1 MLVPAM
7 RLSALAAS
15 TIVLALAAA
24 LPAAA
29 ADAPPGRA
37 KTPPPPA
44 ENGYVFT
51 LEDAAGTVLGSR
63 SASGPLGRVGFE
75 LTSAAGCA
83 TVDAW
88 RTKYTLL
95 GFVAYK
101 FHQTKHWCWSYP
113 RITSVDVGAYMS
125 DVDPNYILRGVS
137 GYGWFYTWA
146 GSGQG
151 GHYSYRQAQ
160 VENCVLHYGCLGTA
174 YPWVEIWVNGNGA
187 WSANWGG

>member
-1 MLVPAM
+1 MLVPTM
-7 RLSALAAS
+7 RLAALAVL
-15 TIVLALAAA
+15 TIVVALAAA

-29 ADAPPGRA
+29 ADTPPGRV
-37 KTPPPPA
+37 KTPSQPA

-63 SASGPLGRVGFE
+63 SASGPLGRVDFE
-75 LTSAAGCA
+75 LTSASGCA

-95 GFVAYK
+95 GFVAYR
-101 FHQTKHWCWSYP
+101 FHQTKQWCWSYP
-113 RITSVDVGAYMS
+113 RITSVNVGTYMS

-146 GSGQG
+146 GSGEG

-160 VENCVLHYGCLGTA
+160 VENCVLGYGCLGTT